1 MTDAKKN
8 SHRLG
13 RIFRK
18 APTAKGKKLSTRDWS
33 QKSNSSTTAAAIEAS
48 FGVNMSA
55 LKKIVEDLTEAERIK
70 AALGEDPTLIDE
82 EALQRRMAKFG
93 TDAPVAAAAATTT
106 TPIDNEALAKRAE
119 RFGTAAGIAAVSA
132 PVSTEELSESI
143 KKRMDRFGTTAAA
156 PAAAAPA
163 AAKKAAPAAVT
174 TATLTFTDEEREA
187 LERRAKRFGGAN

>member
-33 QKSNSSTTAAAIEAS
+33 EKSNSSSTAAAIEAS

-93 TDAPVAAAAATTT
+93 TVAPVAAAAATT

-119 RFGTAAGIAAVSA
+119 RFGTAAGIAAVPA

-143 KKRMDRFGTTAAA
+143 KKRMDRFGTAA

-163 AAKKAAPAAVT
+163 AAAAAKKATPAAVT
-174 TATLTFTDEEREA
+174 TTLTFTEEQREA

>member
-8 SHRLG
+8 AHRLG

-33 QKSNSSTTAAAIEAS
+33 EKSSASTAAAIEAS
-48 FGVNMSA
+48 FGVNMSS
-55 LKKIVEDLTEAERIK
+55 LKKIVEELTEAERIK

-93 TDAPVAAAAATTT
+93 TDAAAAAVAA
-106 TPIDNEALAKRAE
+106 PVNDEALAKRAE
-119 RFGTAAGIAAVSA
+119 RFGTATPAAVAA
-132 PVSTEELSESI
+132 PVSNEELSESI
-143 KKRMDRFGTTAAA
+143 KKRMDRFGTAAA
-156 PAAAAPA
+156 PATAKKTAAPV
-163 AAKKAAPAAVT
+163 AVT

>member
-8 SHRLG
+8 PHRLG

-33 QKSNSSTTAAAIEAS
+33 EKSSASTAAAIEAS
-48 FGVNMSA
+48 FGVNMSS

-93 TDAPVAAAAATTT
+93 TDAAAADAA
-106 TPIDNEALAKRAE
+106 PVNDEALAKRAE
-119 RFGTAAGIAAVSA
+119 RFGTATPAVAA
-132 PVSTEELSESI
+132 PVSNEELSESI
-143 KKRMDRFGTTAAA
+143 KKRMDRFGTAVPATAKKTAA
-156 PAAAAPA
+156 PV
-163 AAKKAAPAAVT
+163 AVT

>member
-33 QKSNSSTTAAAIEAS
+33 EKSNSSSTAAAIEAS

-93 TDAPVAAAAATTT
+93 TDAPVAAAAATT

-174 TATLTFTDEEREA
+174 TTLTFTEEQREA